1 MVEKICSAIGIVCE
15 VSKGTDVEGDGFIRV
30 GVTMDISQPL
40 CRGRV
45 ISQANGKNYGSFS
58 NMC

>member
-1 MVEKICSAIGIVCE
+1 MCE